1 MPRCPKGTRKNK
13 QGICEKINKGEP
25 EKEGDKKAEEKEDQE
40 EETLESCIQKCTE
53 THRDKTPTPVKTP
66 SPSPKVRRNTQK
78 RCPKGQH
85 RNKEG
90 ECVPKKLKKSIKMVE
105 SSASVSSISA
115 ASSASSKKSPLI
127 SRLESADTPRKVYA
141 REYLN
146 HPIQLLGKKMLL
158 HISFPNP
165 EQFINYKKITG
176 EEQTGDECF
185 IQSLFTL
192 GLRDRKAGK
201 QDLEEIKKHNIGGI
215 SFKKAAT
222 YLEKSF
228 GLEPGKIVHSWE
240 NKDFKTNIEF
250 KDDIYLKLRTN
261 LANNHSTII
270 SLGLKN
276 TKTNVIGGHF
286 MIVYKYNKIL
296 HFFDPQSNGD
306 TTDAS
311 KIFLAKNILVI
322 NYGLYYTKQIEK
334 TMDLI
339 DNTCQLDYTKG
350 GNKK

>member
-13 QGICEKINKGEP
+13 QGVCEPIKERQKKGNKQDENQ
-25 EKEGDKKAEEKEDQE
+25 EQEDK
-40 EETLESCIQKCTE
+40 EETLDSCIQQCMVK
-53 THRDKTPTPVKTP
+53 HKRKTPNRVPTPVLSET

-85 RNKEG
+85 RNKAG
-90 ECVPKKLKKSIKMVE
+90 ECVSKKLQKSIK
-105 SSASVSSISA
+105 SPKSSISPV
-115 ASSASSKKSPLI
+115 SSNKSPLI

-228 GLEPGKIVHSWE
+228 GLDPGKIVHSWE
-240 NKDFKTNIEF
+240 KKDFKTNTEF

-261 LANNHSTII
+261 LANNHATII
-270 SLGLKN
+270 SLDLKN
-276 TKTNVIGGHF
+276 TKTNVRGGHF

-296 HFFDPQSNGD
+296 HFFNPQSNRN

-311 KIFLAKNILVI
+311 KIFLARNVLVT

-339 DNTCQLDYTKG
+339 DNSCQLDYTLG